1 MAYLK
6 VGEKG
11 GCCELFGSGISI
23 VSREEVPGR
32 IRLLLAVAPTR
43 KPA

>member
-11 GCCELFGSGISI
+11 LCRELFASGISI
-23 VSREEVPGR
+23 VSREEVS
-32 IRLLLAVAPTR
+32 APSG
-43 KPA
+43 